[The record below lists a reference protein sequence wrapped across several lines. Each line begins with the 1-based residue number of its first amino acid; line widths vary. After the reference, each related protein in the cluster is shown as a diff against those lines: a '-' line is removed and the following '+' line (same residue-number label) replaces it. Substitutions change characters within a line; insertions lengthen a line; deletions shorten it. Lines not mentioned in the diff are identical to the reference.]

1 MRWKA
6 ARESRGDEQQSKR
19 EKGRPQRPQGAWTLE
34 RGGISRV
41 KRVGVKQ
48 SVDLDKSR
56 LDGALRPDWSIG
68 YAGRSRF
75 VAARGDDYYF
85 ILFYLFEAG
94 GLVLDGRRV
103 GHAAMRR
110 TRRWMMHGM
119 FGWPLVGDWKSRR
132 SRERGSVR
140 RANHR
145 CAGRMGSEWIARD

>member
-1 MRWKA
+1 MGQMGWKA
-6 ARESRGDEQQSKR
+6 AQESRGDEQQSKR

-75 VAARGDDYYF
+75 VAARGDDYCC
-85 ILFYLFEAG
+85 ILFYLFEVSDLG
-94 GLVLDGRRV
+94 TLQ
-103 GHAAMRR
+103 
-110 TRRWMMHGM
+110 
-119 FGWPLVGDWKSRR
+119 
-132 SRERGSVR
+132 
-140 RANHR
+140 
-145 CAGRMGSEWIARD
+145 